1 MSGINKDAG
10 GNLTLK
16 DTLAGQGLEMKT
28 ENGNQVLSVIP
39 TSTVTVELLKQEIET
54 LKSSVEILTRV
65 VNLQT
70 DKITALQNK

>member
-54 LKSSVEILTRV
+54 LKSSLEILTRV

>member
-16 DTLAGQGLEMKT
+16 DTLAGQGLEMKI

-54 LKSSVEILTRV
+54 LKSSLEILTRV